1 MDDDRARREG
11 MNSAE
16 ALRSI
21 RYDWLHYIQATVQAE
36 FDNRLQT
43 PLHFTHK
50 AVHRSVRE
58 VLGRF
63 RIRADGLQ
71 NGFLVKTDDDEVFFL
86 YFHRPDTSRAV
97 EEGHWVLSFRVL
109 NDDELMFL
117 DREDRKMLVSM
128 SVKRVVD
135 FHGHLCPELAIGMKA
150 CEYASKLLI
159 ENEDEPVGRLSVI
172 AENNTSALDAF
183 QILLGVTVGNQA
195 LRVLD
200 FGKHNYTFST
210 NNSEKNFMLRLR
222 TLDYGDEASYQTFE
236 HKIVENQITLDE
248 VVEFQKLL
256 DARVDRLLS
265 SLPEELFDLDTECGE
280 ALTFEAPTS
289 YVLCSK
295 CGQQVRRDRAVKVQ
309 SGFCCDPCIKA
320 VENRHLTRSLH

>member
-1 MDDDRARREG
+1 

-21 RYDWLHYIQATVQAE
+21 RYDWLHYIQKEVRAE
-36 FDNRLQT
+36 FDNTRQT
-43 PLHFTHK
+43 PLHFTHG

-63 RIRADGLQ
+63 RIRPDGFP
-71 NGFLVKTDDDEVFFL
+71 NGYLVKTDDNEVFFL
-86 YFHRPDTSRAV
+86 YFDRTEAGRTV
-97 EEGHWVLSFRVL
+97 EEGHWILSFRVM
-109 NDDELMFL
+109 NDDELLFL

-128 SVKRVVD
+128 TVKRVVD

-150 CEYASKLLI
+150 CEYASRLLI
-159 ENEDEPVGRLSVI
+159 ENEDQPVGRLSVI

-210 NNSEKNFMLRLR
+210 NDSEKSFMLRLR
-222 TLDYGDEASYQTFE
+222 TLAFGDEVSYEMYEQ
-236 HKIVENQITLDE
+236 KIAENRITLDE
-248 VVEFQKLL
+248 VVEFQQLL
-256 DARVDRLLS
+256 DARVDKLLS
-265 SLPEELFDLDTECGE
+265 SLPEELFELDAECGHP
-280 ALTFEAPTS
+280 LTFETPTT

-295 CGQQVRRDRAVKVQ
+295 CGQQVRRDRAQKMHG
-309 SGFCCDPCIKA
+309 GFCCDPC
-320 VENRHLTRSLH
+320 LTATEAGGLDRKLH